1 MRKAIFEG
9 VLDTRMAE
17 FNKTGNGL
25 WADWGSRCGAGRL
38 RSSFLKSIIKISNID
53 FVLSTDLEPAG
64 PAGSNGAVRCTPR

>member
-25 WADWGSRCGAGRL
+25 WPDKVLTAQRAGA
-38 RSSFLKSIIKISNID
+38 
-53 FVLSTDLEPAG
+53 
-64 PAGSNGAVRCTPR
+64 CTVGYMIYLINYLFPQLPGHTL